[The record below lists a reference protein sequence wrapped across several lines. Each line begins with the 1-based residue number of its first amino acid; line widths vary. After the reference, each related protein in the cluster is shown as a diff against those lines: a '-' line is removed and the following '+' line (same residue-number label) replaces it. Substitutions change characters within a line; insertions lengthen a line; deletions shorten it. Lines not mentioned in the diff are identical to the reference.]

1 MKNQTYVEHWVSM
14 LAQYRYE
21 TENFRL
27 SLHRLTDAELLHIKP
42 VTLPFLDLAPRMLEI
57 VKPKHAAE
65 FRRAIAYLSDL
76 YERQSLAQERETARL
91 ERRQTELNRVV
102 KILNNAPM
110 TNQEKINLVNQH
122 YGWE

>member
-1 MKNQTYVEHWVSM
+1 MKSQTYIEHWVSM

-21 TENFRL
+21 TENCRL

-42 VTLPFLDLAPRMLEI
+42 VTLPFLDMAPRMLQV
-57 VKPKHAAE
+57 VKPKHAADL
-65 FRRAIAYLSDL
+65 RRAIAYLSDL
-76 YERQSLAQERETARL
+76 YERQSLAMEREQARF

-110 TNQEKINLVNQH
+110 TNQEKLTLVKHH

>member
-1 MKNQTYVEHWVSM
+1 MKKHYAEHWISM
-14 LAQYRYE
+14 LAQYRME

-27 SLHRLTDAELLHIKP
+27 SLHRLTDAELLTLKP
-42 VTLPFLDLAPRMLEI
+42 VTLPFLDIAPRMLEI

-65 FRRAIAYLSDL
+65 FRRAIAYLADL
-76 YERQSLAQERETARL
+76 YERQSVAQEREQARF

-110 TNQEKINLVNQH
+110 ANKEKIELVNQH
-122 YGWE
+122 YGWEQ

>member
-1 MKNQTYVEHWVSM
+1 MKKFHLDYWVSM

-42 VTLPFLDLAPRMLEI
+42 VTLTFLDIAPRMLQC
-57 VKPKHAAE
+57 VKLKHAAE

-76 YERQSLAQERETARL
+76 YERQSVAMERETARL

>member
-1 MKNQTYVEHWVSM
+1 MKKFHLDHWVSM

-21 TENFRL
+21 TENCLL
-27 SLHRLTDAELLHIKP
+27 SLHRLTDAELLTLKP
-42 VTLPFLDLAPRMLEI
+42 VTLPFLDMAPRMLEC

-76 YERQSLAQERETARL
+76 YERQSLAMERETARF

-110 TNQEKINLVNQH
+110 TNAEKIELVKQH